1 MISNSKG
8 YRWTRFGPTLKKEK
22 NLGDSDPVNYGDI
35 YSLTAMKPYTR
46 LFFSHHEGKRTAEDS
61 KELFKNI
68 ERKRAIDSPI
78 PVFTSD
84 NWTPFEEG
92 LVNVYSFLETLPY
105 NGVGRKPS
113 PVRVPY
119 PNLKYAQVCKRREN
133 GRVVEIV
140 ENIVFGD
147 PEEVLRLLGADSGGR
162 INTSYVER
170 LNLSIRNS
178 LARFIRR
185 GMNCSK
191 DPEMHSKAIDFFQA
205 WYNFVKPHKSLRLEI
220 SDRNRKWTQRTP
232 AMAEGLTDHIWSLRE
247 LLDFRIPVQSN

>member
-1 MISNSKG
+1 MR
-8 YRWTRFGPTLKKEK
+8 YGPTLKKEK
-22 NLGDSDPVNYGDI
+22 NLRYNDPAHYGDA
-35 YSLTAMKPYTR
+35 YSLTAMKPDTR
-46 LFFSHHEGKRTAEDS
+46 LFFSHHEGKRTTEDS
-61 KELFKNI
+61 IELFTDV
-68 ERKRAIDSPI
+68 ERRRAIDSPI

-92 LVNVYSFLETLPY
+92 LVNVYGFLETPPY
-105 NGVGRKPS
+105 RGAGRKPI
-113 PVRVPY
+113 PVLIPY
-119 PNLKYAQVCKRREN
+119 PNLKYARVCKKREN

-140 ENIVFGD
+140 EEVVFGE

-191 DPEMHSKAIDFFQA
+191 DLKIHSKAIDFFQA
-205 WYNFVKPHKSLRLEI
+205 WYNFVKPHKSLRLELK
-220 SDRNRKWTQRTP
+220 SGDRKWMQRTP
-232 AMAEGLTDHIWSLRE
+232 AMAEGLTDRIWSLSE
-247 LLDFRIPVQSN
+247 LLCFRIPVQ